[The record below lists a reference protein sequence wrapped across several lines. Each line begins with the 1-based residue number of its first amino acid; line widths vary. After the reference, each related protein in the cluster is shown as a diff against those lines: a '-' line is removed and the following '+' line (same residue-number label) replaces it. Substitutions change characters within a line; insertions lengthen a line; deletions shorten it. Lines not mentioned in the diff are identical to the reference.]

1 MPNPEL
7 TIEDMAKK
15 ITLVIVV
22 SLSVFAAGV
31 ALGEGRAVYDVR
43 VDGLAC
49 PFCVH
54 GLEKQL
60 LAIEG
65 VETVETDIKTG
76 IVTVAMYEGV
86 LLAEDAARMRF
97 RRALRKLEAKVS
109 CLEKND
115 IWTFLGTTAG

>member
-1 MPNPEL
+1 MSARPTRATSVRCAL
-7 TIEDMAKK
+7 A
-15 ITLVIVV
+15 IVLA
-22 SLSVFAAGV
+22 LSVFAAGV
-31 ALGEGRAVYDVR
+31 ALGEGRAVYEVR

-86 LLAEDAARMRF
+86 LLAEDAARN
-97 RRALRKLEAKVS
+97 AVE
-109 CLEKND
+109 D
-115 IWTFLGTTAG
+115 AGFGFGGLTKRGGPG